1 MLDEHLPRSTKP
13 GESDQENR
21 PSRQNDRSSTDIL
34 ARPGC
39 TDLAEP
45 GEHVESGGD
54 TSLGT
59 GAGDADLVK
68 DDSVYGDIYHKPQ
81 FEDIKSRPKT
91 YSTNR

>member
-59 GAGDADLVK
+59 GAGDSNLVE
-68 DDSVYGDIYHKPQ
+68 DDSVYKETGLSAPFRGHIVKDENVQYQ
-81 FEDIKSRPKT
+81 
-91 YSTNR
+91 